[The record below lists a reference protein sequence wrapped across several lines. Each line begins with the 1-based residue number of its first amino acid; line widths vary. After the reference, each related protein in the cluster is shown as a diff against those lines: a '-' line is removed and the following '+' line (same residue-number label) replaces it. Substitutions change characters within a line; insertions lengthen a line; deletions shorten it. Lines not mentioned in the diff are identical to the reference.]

1 LNIQSYPDELRCI
14 TRQFSKYAYYRQ
26 TTYYNIM
33 GAVFRSKDI
42 GMGYKKIIEN
52 AIKDLSP
59 DTKDNVIKLFNS
71 WEGIPSIQKLKE
83 IMGPD
88 KAERLLKQIRA
99 NKKIYLTDE
108 ERDALKDI
116 LKESLTFD

>member
-1 LNIQSYPDELRCI
+1 
-14 TRQFSKYAYYRQ
+14 
-26 TTYYNIM
+26 M

-42 GMGYKKIIEN
+42 GRGYKKIIEN

-59 DTKDNVIKLFNS
+59 DTKDNVITLFNS
-71 WEGIPSIQKLKE
+71 WEGISSIQKLKE

-99 NKKIYLTDE
+99 KKKINLTDE